1 MPLLWWVLYA
11 TQSFILH
18 KVAPSDLELQQAS
31 QRYMLQQNNDSSVK
45 QMLVDDESMEA
56 DKTYSELIDSRNAL
70 ARR

>member
-31 QRYMLQQNNDSSVK
+31 QRYMLQNDSSVK
-45 QMLVDDESMEA
+45 QMLVDDESMDA

>member
-18 KVAPSDLELQQAS
+18 KVAPSDLDLQQAS
-31 QRYMLQQNNDSSVK
+31 QRYMLQHDSSVK

>member
-11 TQSFILH
+11 TQSFILQ
-18 KVAPSDLELQQAS
+18 KVAPSDFDLQQAS
-31 QRYMLQQNNDSSVK
+31 QRYMLQNDSSVK
-45 QMLVDDESMEA
+45 QMLADDESMDA